1 MEMSSEKKQP
11 INRSGT
17 RVPCNIPISVRG
29 IDLADQISTRGMI
42 ILANLQGCAV
52 KCFQPIPIGTTV
64 QNDGLPTQ
72 SLIIARVVNCIDIS
86 FEIQPPSSCGQ
97 TRSCGTGGR
106 SKRTRDSR
114 EFLVMDR
121 SQESTIVGRRRPST
135 GRAFASQRAPQRDQG
150 SARLAPLHTPS
161 TQLLDHDCPGSRRS
175 ADWPAP
181 RFHGRRIAASG
192 RTLLDHVR

>member
-29 IDLADQISTRGMI
+29 IDPADQISTRGMI

-52 KCFQPIPIGTTV
+52 KCFRPIPIGTTV
-64 QNDGLPTQ
+64 QIDGLPTQ

-114 EFLVMDR
+114 EFLV
-121 SQESTIVGRRRPST
+121 I
-135 GRAFASQRAPQRDQG
+135 G
-150 SARLAPLHTPS
+150 SIAGK
-161 TQLLDHDCPGSRRS
+161 HDCRQKATINRPCFREPAGAPTRSR
-175 ADWPAP
+175 
-181 RFHGRRIAASG
+181 
-192 RTLLDHVR
+192 